1 MISGRAPGASAGR
14 TLRRAASLAW
24 QRRFAEQIRLLA
36 PEVYRFRQSVRFHLL
51 LGVACLRIGDSRAA
65 RSFLLRA
72 EQLAPDDVDVRL
84 ALCALYA
91 RDGDV
96 DRALRGWLA
105 VLDADPANRSAK
117 RGLAILRA
125 GTPAEL
131 RRIAGSNDVE
141 PLLAARPGPAFRWR
155 RKVTEWGRAT

>member
-1 MISGRAPGASAGR
+1 MTGGRSASGGRGASGGRR

-24 QRRFAEQIRLLA
+24 QRRFAEQIRVMA
-36 PEVYRFRQSVRFHLL
+36 PEVYRFRQSARFYRL
-51 LGVACLRIGDSRAA
+51 LGVACLRTGDRRAA

-84 ALCALYA
+84 ALCALDA
-91 RDGDV
+91 LEGDV

-105 VLDADPANRSAK
+105 VLDADPANRPAK

-125 GTPAEL
+125 GTPGEL
-131 RRIAGSNDVE
+131 RKIAGSNDVE
-141 PLLAARPGPAFRWR
+141 PLLAARPAPGRRWR
-155 RKVTEWGRAT
+155 RKAT

>member
-1 MISGRAPGASAGR
+1 MTGGRSASGGRGASGGRR

-24 QRRFAEQIRLLA
+24 QQRFVEQIGVMA
-36 PEVYRFRQSVRFHLL
+36 PEVYRFRQSARFYRL
-51 LGVACLRIGDSRAA
+51 LGVACLRTGDSRAA

-91 RDGDV
+91 REGDV

-105 VLDADPANRSAK
+105 VLDADPANRPAK

-125 GTPAEL
+125 GTPGEL

-141 PLLAARPGPAFRWR
+141 PLLAARPAPGRRWR
-155 RKVTEWGRAT
+155 RKAT